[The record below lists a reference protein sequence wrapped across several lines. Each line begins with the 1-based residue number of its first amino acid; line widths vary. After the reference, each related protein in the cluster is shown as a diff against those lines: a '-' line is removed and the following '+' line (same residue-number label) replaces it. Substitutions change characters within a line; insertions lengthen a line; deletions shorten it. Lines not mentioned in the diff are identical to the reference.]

1 MTPKG
6 KRRLKKSLAKRKK
19 DRLNRAFRNLFVK
32 SGFLE
37 DYEKHTIN
45 LKRQEEGY

>member
-19 DRLNRAFRNLFVK
+19 NRLNRAWRNIFVK
-32 SGFLE
+32 SGFL
-37 DYEKHTIN
+37 DD
-45 LKRQEEGY
+45 